1 MHEGNDG
8 YSTSSHSSDD
18 EAGDM
23 ITPLTSAAQKM
34 SVDDFDLL
42 AVVGKGS
49 FGKVMQVRHKRTGQI
64 YAMKVLKKKE
74 LIKRKQVLHTRTERN
89 VLVDVTHPFVVSL
102 RAAFQTRGK
111 LYMLLDYFNG
121 GELFFHLRND
131 GQFSEERCRFYA
143 AQIILALKCLHENGV
158 VYRDLK
164 PENILLD
171 SEGFIKIT
179 DFGLS
184 KDAMADGKLT
194 HTFCGTPEYLA
205 PEVLRNEG
213 HARAVD
219 WWSLGTLLFEM
230 MTGLP
235 PFYDTNID
243 AMYEKILNDPLV
255 FPPEMSMDA
264 RDLFVRLLERDPAH
278 RLGSGEDDAEEL
290 MRHPFFESVR
300 WDALLKKQV
309 EPPYVP
315 AVTSKVDLRNV
326 DEEFLQ
332 EAPSD
337 TPIVCTG
344 SVLKASDAFPNFT
357 YQPETGLAQ
366 HNPDEDDF
374 PDF

>member
-1 MHEGNDG
+1 MGQKPGKLARAENDCSKSSSSQKQQQQKSKSHQSSKAASQQAALQQDVPPELGTPDVEFEHMHEGNDG

-235 PFYDTNID
+235 
-243 AMYEKILNDPLV
+243 
-255 FPPEMSMDA
+255 
-264 RDLFVRLLERDPAH
+264 
-278 RLGSGEDDAEEL
+278 
-290 MRHPFFESVR
+290 
-300 WDALLKKQV
+300 V
-309 EPPYVP
+309 EG
-315 AVTSKVDLRNV
+315 TL
-326 DEEFLQ
+326 
-332 EAPSD
+332 
-337 TPIVCTG
+337 
-344 SVLKASDAFPNFT
+344 
-357 YQPETGLAQ
+357 
-366 HNPDEDDF
+366 
-374 PDF
+374 